1 MAYLAFRSEIDLGSL
16 FDALP
21 GIRWVVPRVTGKRMV
36 AHVYDPNRLVR
47 HRFGMLEPAPELL
60 SVEPEEI
67 DVILVP
73 GVAFDR
79 RGGRLGFGGG
89 YYDRFLPATAALR
102 VGIMTGQFPAR
113 QSIWCAMSSPEIN
126 RKRGMPDRLDPAVP
140 TVTRLLHD
148 AGYVTGHSGKWHMG
162 LPIGASDYGVDD
174 YRHLAG
180 MGEPYTE
187 SEGTR
192 IAVDRSIDF
201 ITEHKERI
209 F

>member
-102 VGIMTGQFPAR
+102 VGITHSVCLADELP
-113 QSIWCAMSSPEIN
+113 C
-126 RKRGMPDRLDPAVP
+126 DV
-140 TVTRLLHD
+140 HD
-148 AGYVTGHSGKWHMG
+148 AKMDWVVTPAEEIFCSPLWRG
-162 LPIGASDYGVDD
+162 PAASAPTG
-174 YRHLAG
+174 
-180 MGEPYTE
+180 
-187 SEGTR
+187 
-192 IAVDRSIDF
+192 
-201 ITEHKERI
+201 
-209 F
+209 